1 VKKTQLGLGS
11 VAVTALLAA
20 AGLAVPSSAAAMRAP
35 DVIGSGFAGPLQ
47 IDIGHKNQI
56 YVAQDF
62 AGIVTKLQPNGT
74 TKDIVHEQ
82 GEVAGVASRGY
93 DVAYTFIAGDPA
105 HPVAL
110 LKERLANGT
119 MKTIAD
125 LAAYEAAHNPDAR
138 NVYGFRHL
146 SKACAAQVPPEIGGE
161 PYNGIVESHPY
172 AVANAPGGGWY
183 VADAAANDVLH
194 VGKNGHVS
202 VFGVL
207 RPRKSIV
214 TQDAADALGL
224 PQCTVGEVYAFEPVP
239 TDVEVKDTG
248 ALIVSLLP
256 GGPED
261 QSLGARGALVR
272 LAGDGEFANLATG
285 FAGATN
291 IALRPGGKIYVVELF
306 AGRVSLFQNNQITT
320 VRHLTDPAAIE
331 FARGKLFATTDVF
344 GPGNVISFKP

>member
-1 VKKTQLGLGS
+1 MGS
-11 VAVTALLAA
+11 IAVTAFLAA
-20 AGLAVPSSAAAMRAP
+20 AAVAIPSTAEAQRAP

-74 TKDIVHEQ
+74 TKNIVQEQ

-93 DVAYTFIAGDPA
+93 DVAYTFIGGTPA
-105 HPVAL
+105 NPVAL
-110 LKERLANGT
+110 LKMREADGT
-119 MKTIAD
+119 IKTIAN
-125 LAAYEAAHNPDAR
+125 LGAFEAAHNPDSR
-138 NVYGFRHL
+138 NVYGFRNL
-146 SKACAAQVPPEIGGE
+146 SKACAARVPPEIGGE

-172 AVANAPGGGWY
+172 AVANAPDGGWY
-183 VADAAANDVLH
+183 IADAAANDVLH
-194 VGKNGHVS
+194 VRKNGHIG

-207 RPRKSIV
+207 RPQKTAV

-224 PQCTVGEVYAFEPVP
+224 PQCTVGKVYAFEPVP

-261 QSLGARGALVR
+261 ATLGARGAIVR

-291 IALRPGGKIYVVELF
+291 VALRPGGKIYVVELF
-306 AGRVSLFQNNQITT
+306 SGTISVLQNGQITT
-320 VRHLTDPAAIE
+320 VRHLADPAAIE

-344 GPGNVISFKP
+344 GAGNVVSFKP

>member
-1 VKKTQLGLGS
+1 MKTAHFRVGG
-11 VAVTALLAA
+11 LAA
-20 AGLAVPSSAAAMRAP
+20 AGVLAAAAVAIPSPASAQRAP

-62 AGIVTKLQPNGT
+62 AGIVTKLQPNGA
-74 TKDIVHEQ
+74 TKNIVVEP

-93 DVAYTFIAGDPA
+93 DVAYTFIGGDESD
-105 HPVAL
+105 PVAL
-110 LKERLANGT
+110 LKQRLADGT
-119 MKTIAD
+119 VKTIAD
-125 LAAYEAAHNPDAR
+125 LGAFEASHNPDSG
-138 NVYGFRHL
+138 NLYGFRNL
-146 SKACAAQVPPEIGGE
+146 SKSCAAQVPPEIGGE

-194 VGKNGHVS
+194 VGKNGHIS

-207 RPRKSIV
+207 RPRKAAI
-214 TQDAADALGL
+214 TEEAADAVGL

-261 QSLGARGALVR
+261 ASLGARGAVVR
-272 LAGDGEFANLATG
+272 LAGDGEFANLASG

-291 IALRPGGKIYVVELF
+291 VALRPGGKIYVTELF
-306 AGRVSLFQNNQITT
+306 SGTVSVLQNHQITT
-320 VRHLTDPAAIE
+320 VRHLVDPAAIE
-331 FARGKLFATTDVF
+331 FARGKLFATTYVF
-344 GPGNVISFKP
+344 GAGNVVSFKP